1 VHQELAI
8 LSYRDLQ
15 RDSPFVFFYR
25 LAKIHAS
32 GRIFQVEKN
41 YFHIRHSE
49 YPLMQ
54 SEISLGR
61 RVKKFL
67 PVTIAAF
74 TIGCA
79 GMDTGEMLKTTV
91 QGLAGTGPY
100 SNQNVVA
107 TYYVT
112 KQHVH
117 IATRKLGKGM
127 VAAVTALGIK
137 NDVDVPQFITDA
149 KVANGSDALTAKAQ
163 KENTEIMNFSKKA
176 SEAIAKKLDKPFTL
190 SAAAKKELAA
200 AMRLVRMGQILNS
213 RAVSGAA
220 LLAQRIATRDP
231 MQDLKQA
238 ASANPAV
245 FAVSMIKNILAA
257 PTDIKAGT
265 DNFKKVVGGFD
276 KIKETKSTKDVEVA
290 KKEAIEKDVDKEL
303 ETAISKDMKSARG

>member
-1 VHQELAI
+1 
-8 LSYRDLQ
+8 
-15 RDSPFVFFYR
+15 
-25 LAKIHAS
+25 
-32 GRIFQVEKN
+32 
-41 YFHIRHSE
+41 
-49 YPLMQ
+49 MQ

-61 RVKKFL
+61 RIKKFL

-213 RAVSGAA
+213 RAASGGI
-220 LLAQRIATRDP
+220 LMAQRIATRDP